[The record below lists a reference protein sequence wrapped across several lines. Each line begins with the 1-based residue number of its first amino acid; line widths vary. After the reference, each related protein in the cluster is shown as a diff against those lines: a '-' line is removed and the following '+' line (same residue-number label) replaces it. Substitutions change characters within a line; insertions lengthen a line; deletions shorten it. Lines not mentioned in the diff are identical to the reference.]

1 MRTLAHSCTYT
12 HRVASPVVG
21 LHRQTN
27 TLQMMRAR
35 WQRVGGRVVVV
46 KKGHALFS
54 RVNSRKKKA
63 GKGGEQGEG
72 AEEIDECGWT

>member
-12 HRVASPVVG
+12 HRVASPAVG

-35 WQRVGGRVVVV
+35 WQRVGGGVVVV

-54 RVNSRKKKA
+54 QVNSRKKKQ
-63 GKGGEQGEG
+63 GKEESRGKEQKK
-72 AEEIDECGWT
+72 